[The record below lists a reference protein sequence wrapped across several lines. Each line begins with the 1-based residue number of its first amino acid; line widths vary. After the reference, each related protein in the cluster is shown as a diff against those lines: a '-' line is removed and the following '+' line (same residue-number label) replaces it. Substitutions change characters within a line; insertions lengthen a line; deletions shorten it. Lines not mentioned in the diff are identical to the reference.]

1 MTIKLLPQSLVFF
14 QRHLSLFPVMAT
26 AGGPSLDASSPF
38 SQAGVL
44 VTEHLCPYVIH
55 STNWF
60 LKHIM
65 LTKRELS

>member
-1 MTIKLLPQSLVFF
+1 
-14 QRHLSLFPVMAT
+14 MAT